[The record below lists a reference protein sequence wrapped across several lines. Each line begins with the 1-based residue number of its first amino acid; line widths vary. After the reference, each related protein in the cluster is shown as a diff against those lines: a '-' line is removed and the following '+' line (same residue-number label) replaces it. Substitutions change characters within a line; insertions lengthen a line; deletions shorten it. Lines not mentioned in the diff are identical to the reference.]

1 MKFSRTLS
9 FIAIALGFSTLE
21 ISKPANADDLTPSA
35 FELECAPFVHAIGT
49 KLQIKIVS
57 ATNQTQSE
65 AQITMGAPSF
75 NIPLITE
82 SYPFVQK
89 TSDTHGRTVNYQA
102 NNFTLTLDRNTST
115 ADVSF
120 MFNGQEK
127 TARNLR
133 CH

>member
-9 FIAIALGFSTLE
+9 FIALAVGFSTLE
-21 ISKPANADDLTPSA
+21 ISKPANADNLAPAA
-35 FELECAPFVHAIGT
+35 FELECAPFVQAIGT
-49 KLQIKIVS
+49 TLQIKILS
-57 ATNQTQSE
+57 ATNQAQSE

-75 NIPLITE
+75 NIPLVTE
-82 SYPFVQK
+82 SYPIVHE

-102 NNFTLTLDRNTST
+102 NNFALTLDRNTST

-120 MFNGQEK
+120 MLNGQER
-127 TARNLR
+127 TERNLR